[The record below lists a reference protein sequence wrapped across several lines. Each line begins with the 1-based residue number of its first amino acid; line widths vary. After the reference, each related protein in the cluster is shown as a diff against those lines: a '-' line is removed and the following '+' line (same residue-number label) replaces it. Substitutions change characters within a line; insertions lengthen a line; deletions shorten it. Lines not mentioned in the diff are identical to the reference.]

1 MSSSPSEP
9 ANAAPA
15 GSVRPESVSNKSQ
28 DEDQNKNMRRPWT
41 QPPRTKSASLLTQA
55 LATSYEADEH
65 STSPF
70 TDSLD
75 TYSPAPNFPSQG
87 DSRRNGV
94 TNTEGEPLPPNHA
107 ETSTSMPSGDMR
119 TTMSLGSTP
128 ISTITPFNLHDMGNV
143 NSLLMSHRDFL
154 GTSKGRGTS
163 LERTEKERRVQ
174 DLPKGTFSTNAGD
187 TGMTQPSTPTT
198 PVSAGSISTNPPTEG
213 VRAQYRSWRDARP
226 ATAAEK
232 AWSIGEHGSHDSDG
246 GQVEKSIAEALA
258 GVEPNNR
265 SRKASHS
272 LRFFREG
279 LPEDKS
285 SKRDIKNRGRS
296 KEGLSRGK
304 SYTASDQAKLR
315 SGPQSPR
322 DDAAP
327 HAASPAFDRASPSLD
342 SHVSKHESNLVSNPT
357 EGAAVD
363 VGYFNVSPIIETV
376 SEEQLKEMPAQ
387 LLADIRKHHNL
398 TPGATKG
405 SSFSQSI
412 PVTVAERPQSIT
424 TKSEIAG
431 EGSIVKECT
440 EPLDESCD
448 GGELSHIKSADEEDD
463 SGEEQISSAL
473 FVPHKTPH
481 ESPERERGEKHS
493 DHEHDQEHE
502 QDNSNSQW
510 LEEHAVPS
518 HDVDEK
524 YLNQDVNSR
533 PQTSPSA
540 PKPSKAHPEIDLTS
554 AGATE
559 PADTD
564 RDSQDDGGYTTL
576 GEDSLITDDDPD
588 TTPTGSLKP
597 NVHIPPASNQGIHD
611 HQQKPKQPLETIE
624 LIPYRHQVGGHT
636 TMWRFSKRAVC
647 KQLNNSENKFYETVE
662 QYHPALLKFLPRY
675 IGVLNVTFEKQV
687 RRKSTKKDEPDPG
700 SERQDSTQNAP
711 EEKPKG
717 GIAAENI
724 SNGHTS
730 ATGPEEKRVI
740 SQSLNSASE
749 PIPTVTV
756 ADNRHILPS
765 SFLKPRPLYA
775 DYHYRSMSDTTSTS
789 SARNLGHLQSEKS
802 DGDATVRPK
811 LYEKPAQSW
820 GATTVNKDLR
830 NEVFTDAFW
839 GQPIPIQTHKKPAS
853 RNRSLPNRK
862 GSSLRNSNS
871 ESSLKTAQQTQTAS
885 AQPVEESIRKK
896 AMRTAAERQMGLTPL
911 TKIDSLEGQS
921 AAVEEDDSEFD
932 EKTGTSAPE
941 PEIPYTE
948 ARGGKRQRRYS
959 SGGLRRKPSEVAD
972 DRGNLK
978 YFEEA
983 DDAGYKGDVEEEV
996 FSMDAEPFK
1005 RSLLPAK
1012 PKTGAPAIPAAE
1024 PETEAKPQP
1033 VEKTG
1038 PDSGNM
1044 LPATSE
1050 DAPKFINIPRPVNPK
1065 EARAQPGSR
1074 VEYFLLLEDLTA
1086 GMKRPCIMDL
1096 KMGTRQYGVEANAKK
1111 QLSQR
1116 RKCEATTSKELGVR
1130 VCGLQVWDVKSQSYI
1145 FQDKYFGRDLK
1156 VGLEFQNA
1164 LKRFLYD
1171 GIDYSSVLRHIPT
1184 ILVKL
1189 SKLEV
1194 IIRGLA
1200 GYRFYAASLLM
1211 FYDGNTEEVDE
1222 SDNGATENGVRNK
1235 KKDIDFKIA
1244 DFANCVTLEDSRF
1257 QDRPCPPM
1265 HPDSPDNGF
1274 LRGLRSL
1281 RKYFLAIQAEIR
1293 TEMGISSDVEGGEN
1307 GSDHTVEEDAGNIS
1321 Y

>member
-9 ANAAPA
+9 EYAAPS
-15 GSVRPESVSNKSQ
+15 GTVRPESVPKTSQ
-28 DEDQNKNMRRPWT
+28 DEDQNKNVRRPWT

-55 LATSYEADEH
+55 LATNYEADEH
-65 STSPF
+65 PLNSF
-70 TDSLD
+70 TDSPD
-75 TYSPAPNFPSQG
+75 TYQPVLDFPLQN
-87 DSRRNGV
+87 DSRRNGMNNAQDERLS
-94 TNTEGEPLPPNHA
+94 TQNAEP
-107 ETSTSMPSGDMR
+107 STSMPVGDMR
-119 TTMSLGSTP
+119 TTLSLGTTPTSTF
-128 ISTITPFNLHDMGNV
+128 TQFNLHDMRNV

-154 GTSKGRGTS
+154 GPSKGRGTS
-163 LERTEKERRVQ
+163 LERTEKEKRVH
-174 DLPKGTFSTNAGD
+174 DLSKGTYSTNAGD
-187 TGMTQPSTPTT
+187 TGLTRPSTPTA
-198 PVSAGSISTNPPTEG
+198 PALAESISANPPTDG
-213 VRAQYRSWRDARP
+213 LRAQYRSWRDARP
-226 ATAAEK
+226 TTAAEK

-285 SKRDIKNRGRS
+285 MKKEVKNRGRS
-296 KEGLSRGK
+296 KDGLSRGK
-304 SYTASDQAKLR
+304 SYSDQPKLK

-322 DDAAP
+322 EDGAP
-327 HAASPAFDRASPSLD
+327 SATSPGLDRANHPQHGLERTT
-342 SHVSKHESNLVSNPT
+342 SKHDVNLLSNPT
-357 EGAAVD
+357 EGLAAKA
-363 VGYFNVSPIIETV
+363 GYFDLSHTIETV

-412 PVTVAERPQSIT
+412 PVTASERPQSIT
-424 TKSEIAG
+424 TKSEVAG
-431 EGSIVKECT
+431 EGTIVKESA
-440 EPLDESCD
+440 EDPEEAYD
-448 GGELSHIKSADEEDD
+448 GAELSHIKSTDEDDD

-481 ESPERERGEKHS
+481 DSPERERGEKHS
-493 DHEHDQEHE
+493 DVELDQEHE

-518 HDVDEK
+518 RDVDEK
-524 YLNQDVNSR
+524 YLSQELNSR
-533 PQTSPSA
+533 PLASPSA
-540 PKPSKAHPEIDLTS
+540 IKPTKPRSEADVTS
-554 AGATE
+554 DVVTD
-559 PADTD
+559 ADTD
-564 RDSQDDGGYTTL
+564 RDSQDDGGYTTV
-576 GEDSLITDDDPD
+576 GEDSVIFDDDPD
-588 TTPTGSLKP
+588 TTPTGSLKQIA
-597 NVHIPPASNQGIHD
+597 HIPPTTTQTLHD

-662 QYHPALLKFLPRY
+662 QYHPELLKFLPRY
-675 IGVLNVTFEKQV
+675 IGVLNVTFEKQN
-687 RRKSTKKDEPDPG
+687 RRKSTKRDDADATG
-700 SERQDSTQNAP
+700 ERQESILSVT
-711 EEKPKG
+711 EEKTTRDLP
-717 GIAAENI
+717 AENI
-724 SNGHTS
+724 SNGHAST
-730 ATGPEEKRVI
+730 TRQEEKRVI
-740 SQSLNSASE
+740 SQSLNSSSE

-775 DYHYRSMSDTTSTS
+775 DYHFRPLSDTTSS
-789 SARNLGHLQSEKS
+789 LSAPNLGHFPQKSEE
-802 DGDATVRPK
+802 DVGRPK

-839 GQPIPIQTHKKPAS
+839 GQPIPIQSHKKPAS

-862 GSSLRNSNS
+862 GSGLRNSNS
-871 ESSLKTAQQTQTAS
+871 ESSLKTAQQTQAAS
-885 AQPVEESIRKK
+885 AQPAEESIRKK

-911 TKIDSLEGQS
+911 TQIEPTEPQS
-921 AAVEEDDSEFD
+921 AALEEGDAEFD
-932 EKTGTSAPE
+932 EKAGTSAPE
-941 PEIPYTE
+941 PEISYTE
-948 ARGGKRQRRYS
+948 GVRSGKRQRRYS

-996 FSMDAEPFK
+996 FSMDTEPIRRPLF
-1005 RSLLPAK
+1005 LNK
-1012 PKTGAPAIPAAE
+1012 PSANGREIAAGNSE
-1024 PETEAKPQP
+1024 SSTMPQP
-1033 VEKTG
+1033 AEGKELVSE
-1038 PDSGNM
+1038 NM
-1044 LPATSE
+1044 LPAAPE
-1050 DAPKFINIPRPVNPK
+1050 EPPKFVNMPRPVNPK

-1184 ILVKL
+1184 ILAKL

-1194 IIRGLA
+1194 IIQGLT

-1211 FYDGNTEEVDE
+1211 FYDGNTEDVEE
-1222 SDNGATENGVRNK
+1222 SDNGGTENGVRNK

-1244 DFANCVTLEDSRF
+1244 DFANCVTLEESRF

-1265 HPDSPDNGF
+1265 HPHSPDNGF

-1281 RKYFLAIQAEIR
+1281 RKYFLSIQAEIR
-1293 TEMGISSDVEGGEN
+1293 SEMGISTEALD
-1307 GSDHTVEEDAGNIS
+1307 EESGVDLTNEDDAGNIS